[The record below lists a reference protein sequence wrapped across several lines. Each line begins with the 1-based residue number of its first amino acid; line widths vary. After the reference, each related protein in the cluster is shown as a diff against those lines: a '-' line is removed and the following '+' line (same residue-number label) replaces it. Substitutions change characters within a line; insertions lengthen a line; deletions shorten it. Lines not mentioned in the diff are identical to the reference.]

1 MNGIDEL
8 IKLILSKVQ
17 HPISLGIVKN
27 VDEESGLCEVERD
40 DLPTL
45 YNVRLNAVVSGSQM
59 FMQIP
64 SLESFVI
71 VAEISD
77 GGQAVIMTSSI
88 DKIIAQVSDDISMVM
103 DKNGIVFNDGKLGGL
118 IKIDDLINR
127 LNTVE
132 KDLNTIKTSIKSW
145 VPVVQDG
152 GASLKT
158 RLMSWCNSTIQITT
172 KADIENERVK
182 Q

>member
-88 DKIIAQVSDDISMVM
+88 EI
-103 DKNGIVFNDGKLGGL
+103 G
-118 IKIDDLINR
+118 R
-127 LNTVE
+127 
-132 KDLNTIKTSIKSW
+132 
-145 VPVVQDG
+145 
-152 GASLKT
+152 ASC
-158 RLMSWCNSTIQITT
+158 R
-172 KADIENERVK
+172 ERVYALV
-182 Q
+182 